1 MKNKFLS
8 IKQLDQQLLTL
19 KNNGAMNM
27 PLEGW
32 VRSVRKALGMTIR
45 QLAKRLRVNTSRVVK
60 IEMSEPEGAVTL
72 RTMQAVAEQLGCIF
86 TYQFLPKTSLEELVR
101 QRAISIASA
110 TMQRTAHS
118 MGLESQS
125 VEKKWSNEQMKEMS
139 DELLEKSW
147 RYLWED

>member
-8 IKQLDQQLLTL
+8 IKQLDQQLLAL

-32 VRSVRKALGMTIR
+32 VRSVRKALGMTIT
-45 QLAKRLRVNTSRVVK
+45 QLAKRLGVNASRVVK

-72 RTMQAVAEQLGCIF
+72 RTMQGVAEQLGCVF
-86 TYQFLPKTSLEELVR
+86 TYQFLPKTSLEELLR
-101 QRAISIASA
+101 QRAIAIAS
-110 TMQRTAHS
+110 TSVQRTAHS
-118 MGLESQS
+118 MDLESQS
-125 VEKKWSNEQMKEMS
+125 VEKKWLDEQTTEMS

-147 RYLWED
+147 RHLWED

>member
-45 QLAKRLRVNTSRVVK
+45 QLAKRLNVNTSRVVK

-72 RTMQAVAEQLGCIF
+72 RTMQEVAEELGCVF
-86 TYQFLPKTSLEELVR
+86 TYQFLPKTSLEELIK
-101 QRAISIASA
+101 QRALSIASA
-110 TMQRTAHS
+110 SVQRTAHS
-118 MGLESQS
+118 MALESQS
-125 VEKKWSNEQMKEMS
+125 VEKKWSNEQMIEMS
-139 DELLEKSW
+139 DELLQKSW

>member
-8 IKQLDQQLLTL
+8 IKQLDQQLLAL
-19 KNNGAMNM
+19 KNNAAMNM

-32 VRSVRKALGMTIR
+32 VRSVRKVLGMTIK
-45 QLAKRLRVNTSRVVK
+45 QLAKRLSVNTSRVVK

-72 RTMQAVAEQLGCIF
+72 RTMQEVAEQLGCVF

-101 QRAISIASA
+101 QRALAIASA
-110 TMQRTAHS
+110 LVQRTAHS
-118 MGLESQS
+118 MELESQA

-139 DELLEKSW
+139 DELLEKPW
-147 RYLWED
+147 RNLWGD

>member
-8 IKQLDQQLLTL
+8 IKQLDQQLLVL

-32 VRSVRKALGMTIR
+32 VRSVRKALGMTIK
-45 QLAKRLRVNTSRVVK
+45 QLAKRLDVNTSRVVK

-72 RTMQAVAEQLGCIF
+72 RTMQEVAEQLGCVF
-86 TYQFLPKTSLEELVR
+86 TYQFLPKTSLEELVK
-101 QRAISIASA
+101 QRALSIASA
-110 TMQRTAHS
+110 SVQRTAHS
-118 MGLESQS
+118 MELESQA

-139 DELLEKSW
+139 DELLQKSW

>member
-8 IKQLDQQLLTL
+8 IKQLDQQLLAL

-32 VRSVRKALGMTIR
+32 VRSVRKGLGMTIT
-45 QLAKRLRVNTSRVVK
+45 QLAKRLGVNASRVVK

-72 RTMQAVAEQLGCIF
+72 RTMQGVAEQLGCVF
-86 TYQFLPKTSLEELVR
+86 AYQFLPKTSLEELVR
-101 QRAISIASA
+101 QRAIAIAS
-110 TMQRTAHS
+110 TSMQRTAHS
-118 MGLESQS
+118 MDLESQS

-147 RYLWED
+147 RYLWGD